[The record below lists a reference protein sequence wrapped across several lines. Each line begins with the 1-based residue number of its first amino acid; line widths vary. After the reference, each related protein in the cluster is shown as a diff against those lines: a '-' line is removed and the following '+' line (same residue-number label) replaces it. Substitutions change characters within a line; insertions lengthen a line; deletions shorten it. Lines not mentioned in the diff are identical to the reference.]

1 MLAIASGIELL
12 TLLDRALP
20 GALMLAQAAGDSAA
34 AAAGAAGT
42 AAADAPAQSK
52 SLLEYI
58 QSGGIISYVLILLSI
73 AAVGLIITSL
83 LQLRI
88 AALAPEPIVEQL
100 DRLLRDRQVDQAIAF
115 CAQPANA
122 CFLTRV
128 LGAGLLKAS
137 RSTFG
142 MLELRPALEAA
153 GQKEV
158 ERLDKLNHWIA
169 MIAAL
174 GPMLGLLGTVIG
186 IIGAFETLGQATGA
200 ARSAGLAK
208 FMSLALVTTAEGL
221 IVAIPCTVAHA
232 IFKRRVDRLATDV
245 SEVIESLTAP
255 LQPGAQAAK
264 NAPRPAARAA
274 APMSPANVA

>member
-1 MLAIASGIELL
+1 VIGLESGLQLL
-12 TLLDRALP
+12 QALEQTLP
-20 GALMLAQAAGDSAA
+20 GTLVLAQSAADAANTAASAA
-34 AAAGAAGT
+34 AQPDAA
-42 AAADAPAQSK
+42 AQSK

-58 QSGGIISYVLILLSI
+58 QSGGVISYILILLSI

-83 LQLRI
+83 LQLRKS
-88 AALAPEPIVEQL
+88 ALAPDSIVEQL
-100 DRLLRDRQVDQAIAF
+100 ERLLRDRHVDQAMAF

-142 MLELRPALEAA
+142 MLELRPALETA

-221 IVAIPCTVAHA
+221 IVAIPCTIAHA
-232 IFKRRVDRLATDV
+232 VFKRRVDRLATDV
-245 SEVIESLTAP
+245 SEIIESLTAP

-264 NAPRPAARAA
+264 AAPRAPARPAA
-274 APMSPANVA
+274 APLSPANVA